1 MSVPEQIPYVG
12 YVANGQTTEFPI
24 TFDLHDPEY
33 LIVTVNKEIP
43 AVGTYTVDMNALKVV
58 FATAPTDG
66 TQVELYRETELNR
79 DTNYQKYDNSFRPE
93 AVNYD
98 FDKIWHVLQEQDMID
113 AELLARLKAEIEWRR
128 THDANFDELA
138 KMRDA
143 QIFSG
148 LKGYVDTLYAAS
160 NPNIFEGVT
169 AGIVFALDKKSVQT
183 HLEII
188 YEQLKNNHSELDERL
203 TEEVERA
210 TVAKQELGQSI
221 TDTQIDLNNKV
232 NEERNRAI
240 GVEQS
245 LQLQI
250 TTGNAGI
257 KYFSTEA
264 ELLAFVPT
272 ASDPKQAYAFD
283 TKKNYLWKLKS
294 GSTTQYEWKD
304 EGRSTLALA
313 NDFSKALYQAST
325 IKTSE
330 SDLYHFTASGG
341 EVVAAITEEAIL
353 KIVGLDIDGKPI
365 STILDEKNKEIVN
378 PIQDQDLY
386 TLTDSSGENVVWALT
401 SEGRPIGVKPFDL
414 GIDALFAKATSN
426 QEMTQI
432 GLYHDYIKAK
442 DKEAYNFNT
451 TVYVKNDPSD
461 GFTNEKTARMP
472 SVIQVTDSK
481 VFISW
486 VVFDKLA
493 PSDQSHGVMLGRFVD
508 FDLKNKTATVNT
520 NTVVM
525 AGVRGAETEAYR
537 HAVFGKVLNKQTG
550 KFRYICLF
558 NSGSFYNKNV
568 KLLKIYSDDD
578 CQTWSEPVEL
588 MTETGGNPVALIPAS
603 IIRLENGMFAGRLVV
618 GGFFFSTTE
627 AGQDRVGVLISDDDG
642 ETWNVGGTI
651 ASGAF
656 DSPDVTYGFLNET
669 SVCCD
674 NSGELLLAIRNEGNS
689 NINQRAVLFARSKDG
704 GNTLY
709 IDSDEPLIRSAVSEV
724 ALLQASDSLQ
734 TGIPKILLSFPSE
747 PFASV
752 DGYTRRALRIGFSYD
767 NGKSYPLMYTPR
779 SSDGVSGYSH
789 MIALTD
795 QDFVLVE
802 EPTET
807 IRVVF
812 FNMAHVLTNGVL
824 KND

>member
-1 MSVPEQIPYVG
+1 MTVPISDRLSQLYVG
-12 YVANGQTTEFPI
+12 NGTNTRFDFTFRVFDQEDATGIAVRKKGSTEFETVDPSAYEVSI
-24 TFDLHDPEY
+24 NPDGMGGYVTFNSPP
-33 LIVTVNKEIP
+33 T
-43 AVGTYTVDMNALKVV
+43 VGTYFYIAG
-58 FATAPTDG
+58 ATPLD
-66 TQVELYRETELNR
+66 QLL
-79 DTNYQKYDNSFRPE
+79 DITNYDNFYP
-93 AVNYD
+93 
-98 FDKIWHVLQEQDMID
+98 D
-113 AELLARLKAEIEWRR
+113 AIER
-128 THDANFDELA
+128 
-138 KMRDA
+138 
-143 QIFSG
+143 
-148 LKGYVDTLYAAS
+148 
-160 NPNIFEGVT
+160 
-169 AGIVFALDKKSVQT
+169 ALDKLTALLQEWGTQLDLEKQSRILADIHYDSLAMEREENLENRLISYINSVVGITNPKIFDGISDRMVITKDGRTQR
-183 HLEII
+183 EFNESIPFWNDD
-188 YEQLKNNHSELDERL
+188 Y
-203 TEEVERA
+203 
-210 TVAKQELGQSI
+210 VAFKQETIQREYKILDYTNSQLSGLNGALSAQI
-221 TDTQIDLNNKV
+221 DDEKQRALTAEQDLQTQIDTSKN
-232 NEERNRAI
+232 
-240 GVEQS
+240 S
-245 LQLQI
+245 
-250 TTGNAGI
+250 I

-272 ASDPKQAYAFD
+272 ESDPKQAYAFD
-283 TKKNYLWKLKS
+283 TKKNYMWVLKS

-365 STILDEKNKEIVN
+365 STILDEKNKELVN
-378 PIQDQDLY
+378 PIQAQDLY
-386 TLTDSSGENVVWALT
+386 TLTDSSGEYAVWSLT
-401 SEGRPIGVKPFDL
+401 DEGRPVGAKPFDL
-414 GIDALFAKATSN
+414 GVDALFAKATSN
-426 QEMTQI
+426 QEMTKI

-442 DKEAYNFNT
+442 GKEAYNFNT

-472 SVIQVTDSK
+472 SVIKISESRI
-481 VFISW
+481 FISW

-525 AGVRGAETEAYR
+525 AGVRGSETAAYR
-537 HAVFGKVLNKQTG
+537 HAAFTRVVNKTTG
-550 KFRYICLF
+550 KIRYICLY
-558 NSGSFYNKNV
+558 NSGSFANKSIKV
-568 KLLKIYSDDD
+568 LKIYSDDN
-578 CQTWSEPVEL
+578 CQTWSAPEEIMDQNTHAV
-588 MTETGGNPVALIPAS
+588 TALIPAT
-603 IIRLENGMFAGRLVV
+603 IIKIPSGEFSGRLVV
-618 GGFFFSTTE
+618 GAFGVNS
-627 AGQDRVGVLISDDDG
+627 AGTNYNIGVIVSDDNG
-642 ETWNVGGTI
+642 ATWNVGGTI

>member
-1 MSVPEQIPYVG
+1 MAQLAPMMQLRPRFEDKCGHPLAG
-12 YVANGQTTEFPI
+12 GN
-24 TFDLHDPEY
+24 
-33 LIVTVNKEIP
+33 
-43 AVGTYTVDMNALKVV
+43 V
-58 FATAPTDG
+58 FAFEAG
-66 TQVELYRETELNR
+66 TSNPKATY
-79 DTNYQKYDNSFRPE
+79 
-93 AVNYD
+93 A
-98 FDKIWHVLQEQDMID
+98 D
-113 AELLARLKAEIEWRR
+113 AEGTIPNTHPIKLDYRGEADIFLLSGRYRFVVYSCTGVKIYDVDDVGEWLGLVNADRVMDGDKSQHQINIDQAEK
-128 THDANFDELA
+128 NLEL
-138 KMRDA
+138 
-143 QIFSG
+143 S
-148 LKGYVDTLYAAS
+148 
-160 NPNIFEGVT
+160 EE
-169 AGIVFALDKKSVQT
+169 IVSSVQT
-183 HLEII
+183 
-188 YEQLKNNHSELDERL
+188 ERDRAL
-203 TEEVERA
+203 LAESNLQTSIGNESTRA
-210 TVAKQELGQSI
+210 TDAEANLSLK
-221 TDTQIDLNNKV
+221 IDG
-232 NEERNRAI
+232 ETFRAQAA
-240 GVEQS
+240 EQN
-245 LQLQI
+245 LQAQI

-272 ASDPKQAYAFD
+272 ESDPKQAYAFD
-283 TKKNYLWKLKS
+283 TKKNYMWALKS

-442 DKEAYNFNT
+442 DKEAYNFNS

-508 FDLKNKTATVNT
+508 FDLESKTATVDT

-525 AGVRGAETEAYR
+525 AGVRGSETEAYR
-537 HAVFGKVLNKQTG
+537 HAVFTRILNKATG
-550 KFRYICLF
+550 KFRYLCLY
-558 NSGSFYNKNV
+558 NSGSFATNNIKV
-568 KLLKIYSDDD
+568 LKIYSDDD
-578 CQTWSEPVEL
+578 CKTWSTP
-588 MTETGGNPVALIPAS
+588 TEVMDQNTHPATALIPAS
-603 IIRLENGMFAGRLVV
+603 LIRIPKGEFSGRLVC
-618 GGFFFSTTE
+618 GGF
-627 AGQDRVGVLISDDDG
+627 GVNADKSGYNIGIIFSDDDG
-642 ETWNVGGTI
+642 QTWKNGSTI
-651 ASGAF
+651 DSSAF
-656 DSPDVTYGFLNET
+656 NSSEVTYGFLNET
-669 SVCCD
+669 AVCLD
-674 NSGELLLAIRNEGNS
+674 NSGDLLLAIRNEGTS
-689 NINQRAVLFARSKDG
+689 NLNQRTVLFARSKDG

-709 IDSDEPLIRSAVSEV
+709 VDKDDPIVRSAVSEV
-724 ALLQASDSLQ
+724 ALLQTSQNLQ
-734 TGIPKILLSFPSE
+734 DGIPKVLLSFPSE

-807 IRVVF
+807 IRVTF
-812 FNMAHVLTNGVL
+812 FNMTHVLTNGVL